1 MSTIIRRGCCPSRAE
16 RSEALELGEALGDGG
31 LAVRGL
37 VLVDHALAGG
47 LVQQPGRSAQ
57 RGLGLCRVPLVRGLA
72 ELADGRAQRRLDGL
86 VPLAR
91 LLVLLVAL
99 DLRLYVGHAWE
110 SFKVSWEVT
119 RRRSLSEPRPYT
131 QTSGRAT
138 GAARPAWN
146 HGIPRPP
153 ENEHSGESPETDM
166 CVTY

>member
-1 MSTIIRRGCCPSRAE
+1 MSTIIRRGMPPQPGRAQ
-16 RSEALELGEALGDGG
+16 RSLELGEALGDGG

-131 QTSGRAT
+131 QTSAQTSGRTA

-146 HGIPRPP
+146 HGIPGRPRVNP
-153 ENEHSGESPETDM
+153 AAS
-166 CVTY
+166 